1 MTNKPDPNDIS
12 KWLISIPWT
21 TRIAV
26 KEAAERANVPLYE
39 WINKALILVSDD
51 LNFLQAEEAA
61 NKYRALQEKVKELK
75 VHYNKPFWERLFK
88 KSP

>member
-1 MTNKPDPNDIS
+1 MANKLDPNDIS
-12 KWLISIPWT
+12 KWLITIPWT

-51 LNFLQAEEAA
+51 LNLLQAEEAA

-75 VHYNKPFWERLFK
+75 DFNEKPLWKKLLNK
-88 KSP
+88 

>member
-1 MTNKPDPNDIS
+1 MTDKLDPNDIS
-12 KWLISIPWT
+12 KWMISIPWT

-39 WINKALILVSDD
+39 WINKALMLVSDD
-51 LNFLQAEEAA
+51 LNLLQAEEATI
-61 NKYRALQEKVKELK
+61 KYKKLQEKIVQMK